1 MNVPCCPVSGI
12 DRGRMLRQLFLIT
25 AFVLFAQQG
34 RSWGDELTVT
44 PFAQLKEEYN
54 DNVFYASNNKRGS
67 LITTIAPGLE
77 LTERNER
84 LEATFSARLDSIIYA
99 AQSSMNSLDQGYRG
113 KASYRLSPRVNLETG
128 AEFVQDSRADRDIG
142 MSGLAILETFNA
154 VKLDRSNYSLAGSYA
169 LDETTTANLSY
180 NFGSDHYHDPKF
192 TDITSHAVTLGLD
205 HDLGRLVPNIKGG
218 LTAGF
223 TRYLFI
229 NSVVDNYTLAAGLQG
244 ELNELWTVS
253 ASLGGRLT
261 QSMIETTGQV
271 EFYPSF
277 RSVTQR
283 TVDTNPGWIGQLALA
298 YHGEQSSGGLT
309 YYRDVTSA
317 SGRSG
322 TAERNALVLDV
333 GRRFSYGLWGNL
345 TAAVYL
351 NQSEQRQFS
360 NQPIDETTIDINPGL
375 RYEFTKDMD
384 LGADYHFQR
393 VNSRQSSGEVT
404 VDRNSVLLTFT
415 YRYPFL
421 E

>member
-1 MNVPCCPVSGI
+1 
-12 DRGRMLRQLFLIT
+12 
-25 AFVLFAQQG
+25 
-34 RSWGDELTVT
+34 
-44 PFAQLKEEYN
+44 
-54 DNVFYASNNKRGS
+54 
-67 LITTIAPGLE
+67 

-154 VKLDRSNYSLAGSYA
+154 VKLDRTNYSLTGSYA
-169 LDETTTANLSY
+169 LNETTTANLSY
-180 NFGSDHYHDPKF
+180 NFGSDRYHDPKF

-229 NSVVDNYTLAAGLQG
+229 SSVVDNYTLAAGLQG

-261 QSMIETTGQV
+261 QSMIETTSQV

-277 RSVTQR
+277 RSVTLR

-298 YHGEQSSGGLT
+298 YHGEQSSGRLT

-384 LGADYHFQR
+384 LRADYHFQR
-393 VNSRQSSGEVT
+393 VDSRQSSGGGT